1 MTSLNVSKLKIYKI
15 MERNKILNCLYMA
28 VQLAGDGG
36 PCPFTDEEYE
46 AMYSLLEE
54 LRNQ

>member
-1 MTSLNVSKLKIYKI
+1 
-15 MERNKILNCLYMA
+15 MERNEILNCLYMA
-28 VQLAGDGG
+28 IQLAGDGG

-46 AMYSLLEE
+46 AMYNFLEE